1 MICAEAWQHGLI
13 ARLWGRQ
20 GSLAKAHI
28 TIPRHL
34 TSLSVALPTTL
45 PKLKALP
52 DQLFLLYHAA
62 LI

>member
-1 MICAEAWQHGLI
+1 MAASLRRLI

-20 GSLAKAHI
+20 GSLAKAHN
-28 TIPRHL
+28 TVPRPT
-34 TSLSVALPTTL
+34 TSLFVALPTTL

-52 DQLFLLYHAA
+52 DQLFLLYSAA